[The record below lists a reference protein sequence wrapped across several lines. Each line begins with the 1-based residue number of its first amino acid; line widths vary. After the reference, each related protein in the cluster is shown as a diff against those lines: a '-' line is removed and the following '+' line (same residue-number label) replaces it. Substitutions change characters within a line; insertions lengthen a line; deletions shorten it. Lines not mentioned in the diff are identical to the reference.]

1 MNFCWCKTLL
11 QGRRK
16 NVHDQLKFT
25 KVLDGFSTNMSPA
38 WKDDFVVNV
47 HLICAVLFLWHSA
60 IYNTRSCLEC
70 HVLSLILVTGIHL
83 VPGFATNHMASQ
95 KFTHHHHCISI
106 IPFNDSVSAVNLS
119 LSQTICVASYNG
131 KSDCNR
137 VSVIFTIRG
146 SLGWRPLYIKIHRL
160 NRINKQNWPIMTIF
174 DITSIIAFIVCL
186 SMMTWVV

>member
-1 MNFCWCKTLL
+1 MNFCWCKTLF

-95 KFTHHHHCISI
+95 KFTHHHHCVSYHLTTVLLQSI
-106 IPFNDSVSAVNLS
+106 YLC
-119 LSQTICVASYNG
+119 LKTICMASYNG

-137 VSVIFTIRG
+137 VSVIFTICG
-146 SLGWRPLYIKIHRL
+146 SLGWRP
-160 NRINKQNWPIMTIF
+160 
-174 DITSIIAFIVCL
+174 
-186 SMMTWVV
+186 